1 MQPSVQPSV
10 QSTVQPPIRVALV
23 GDRSPQVRAHVRM
36 PTLLESLRH
45 HERID
50 LDAYWIPTDDLPA
63 AGGLDG
69 FDGIWLVPGSPY
81 RSEAGAVEAVRV
93 AREERIPFL
102 GTCGGFQ
109 HAMLEYARHV
119 CGPADAAHAQS
130 SPDASHPLISE
141 LSCSLVGHEGTVRIK
156 PGTLAERIM
165 GTDRSV
171 ERYHCAYGIDADFV
185 DVLANSGVCFS
196 GHDDDGAVRI
206 VELPDHPFF
215 VGTLFQPELAD
226 SGPRTHPVIRGFASA
241 AAVHAATRVTVG

>member
-1 MQPSVQPSV
+1 MSE
-10 QSTVQPPIRVALV
+10 TTRIALV

-36 PTLLESLRH
+36 PTLLESLRR

-50 LDAYWIPTDDLPA
+50 LDTYWIPTDDISTID
-63 AGGLDG
+63 GLADSLAG

-93 AREERIPFL
+93 AREGRIPFL

-109 HAMLEYARHV
+109 HAMIEYARHV
-119 CGPADAAHAQS
+119 CGLTEAAHAEN
-130 SPDASHPLISE
+130 SPEAEHPLIAA

-171 ERYHCAYGIDADFV
+171 ERYHCAYGIDAEYV
-185 DVLANSGVCFS
+185 DVLARGGLCFS
-196 GHDDDGAVRI
+196 SHDDDGAVRI

-215 VGTLFQPELAD
+215 IATLFQPELAD
-226 SGPRTHPVIRGFASA
+226 SGPRTHPVIRAFA
-241 AAVHAATRVTVG
+241 AAAADHAAARVAVG